1 MYELAKLP
9 KTEKENFNISPVAKF
24 ISTTGGLIDAANP
37 TELLTMPS
45 KNIVVTVDLQ
55 KDEDV
60 SLSSNNVTLFDLAV
74 MDSVYTLSQ
83 NGCTS
88 FTPEMVARIMS
99 GNMKGDVKPQK
110 AGAIRK
116 SLRKLATIRITLD
129 CTDEFKE
136 RGLTMRKGDKALFT
150 DYLLPMSEVQ
160 LKSVNGDVYLNGF
173 ALKEVPVL
181 YDYANRIGRIAS
193 VPISRLDVQGVTDTE
208 DSILIRRYVIQR
220 VEELKRARN
229 KASVKDIIY
238 YDTEDEKGAIT
249 ELWYTENF
257 KNVRDKKAKLHK
269 IVIKVLEAFKVEKYV
284 KDYKEILDKKSVIG
298 VEIEV

>member
-37 TELLTMPS
+37 TELLMMPS

-55 KDEDV
+55 RDEDV

-83 NGCTS
+83 NGCIS
-88 FTPEMVARIMS
+88 FTPEMVAKIMS

-129 CTDEFKE
+129 CTDEFK
-136 RGLTMRKGDKALFT
+136 
-150 DYLLPMSEVQ
+150 
-160 LKSVNGDVYLNGF
+160 
-173 ALKEVPVL
+173 
-181 YDYANRIGRIAS
+181 
-193 VPISRLDVQGVTDTE
+193 
-208 DSILIRRYVIQR
+208 
-220 VEELKRARN
+220 
-229 KASVKDIIY
+229 
-238 YDTEDEKGAIT
+238 
-249 ELWYTENF
+249 
-257 KNVRDKKAKLHK
+257 
-269 IVIKVLEAFKVEKYV
+269 
-284 KDYKEILDKKSVIG
+284 
-298 VEIEV
+298 